1 MNLSHLIADDSKVAD
16 DGSWRC
22 RGVTSFA
29 ERLQEL
35 RAERGLTQ
43 AQLAEV
49 LKLDRSAVSHWEGG
63 RRMPDAQLLQQL
75 AGFFGVSL
83 DYLCGRDETAKQ
95 PDEVRAI
102 LRSLNGLGEAERAE
116 ILEYIAWKRAQKRR
130 KDADQADNPVTPE
143 GGPRP

>member
-43 AQLAEV
+43 AQLADV
-49 LKLDRSAVSHWEGG
+49 LKLDRSAVSHWESG
-63 RRMPDAQLLQQL
+63 RRMPDAHLLQRL
-75 AGFFGVSL
+75 ASLFEVSL
-83 DYLCGRDETAKQ
+83 DYLCARDETSKE
-95 PDEVRAI
+95 PDDIRAI
-102 LRSLNGLGEAERAE
+102 LRSRT
-116 ILEYIAWKRAQKRR
+116 LESPACAFTICGIPMPQC
-130 KDADQADNPVTPE
+130 
-143 GGPRP
+143 